1 MIVRTRRFL
10 IAMIIYTLGVVIIA
24 TASYWLERQRY
35 MVDIDA
41 RLLAAASNIP
51 SILPTD
57 YHDIAR
63 TSGAVSEKQDKEHLE
78 LMSLHTRTGD
88 LTYLYSY
95 VMDEGMIYFT
105 SCNYTQEDV
114 DNDQVVTYW
123 TSYPEGA
130 QEYFDAMT
138 ASKPVY
144 VTAGDRWGLFR
155 TILIPM
161 KSPGGQPYVAAADM
175 DITIIQ
181 QSLLGRVYSVVG
193 ISFLM
198 LLLATPL
205 VMAYRRTYSEMN
217 GELLKLNGQLQID
230 IDQALLLEAELKE
243 ATQKATTANATK
255 SQFLANMSHELRT
268 PINGVLGMN
277 DLLLDTKLSDEQRE
291 YAQLGHQSARVLL
304 DTVNQILDLA
314 SIEAGGLTLQVD
326 RVEILGFFSEIAQLF
341 AIQVADKRLD
351 LIMNLNQ
358 FIPAEVQMDGVRFRQ
373 VVINLIS
380 NAIKF
385 TDKGGVSISVRW
397 QNGIL
402 HGQVTD
408 SGIGIP
414 KEAQLRI
421 FETFQQVDNS
431 STRRHTGT
439 GLGLPISKQICR
451 LMKGDLLLERSD
463 KQGSVFTFSVTAP
476 ACSDTLI
483 EQETIPDSAVA
494 IVLTESQVL
503 GAWLKS
509 ELQPCEVPCRLVKSA
524 NEAIDGLDNAN
535 LLLVDARLGVKVLSQ
550 LSEVIDHTHQHLVWL
565 AWSGQR
571 LPETLQGKI
580 TVLYKPLTRNKLA
593 ALCLPKSVYDGAVE
607 AQTRL
612 SGRVLLVDDT
622 PINLKAMRHLLKN
635 TGLNVDQAENGAEA
649 LSLCKQQKY
658 DLVLMDVQMPR
669 MDGLEATRRIR
680 HDMAEQAPPIIGVSA
695 HVTPD
700 SIASALNAGM
710 MGYLCKPITKDA
722 LLERISEY
730 LS

>member
-10 IAMIIYTLGVVIIA
+10 IAMIIYTLGVVVIA

-51 SILPTD
+51 SILPAD
-57 YHDIAR
+57 FHDIAR
-63 TSGAVSEKQDKEHLE
+63 TPDAVSEKLDKEHLE
-78 LMSLHTRTGD
+78 LMSQHTRTGD

-95 VMDEGMIYFT
+95 VMYEGMIYFT
-105 SCNYTQEDV
+105 SCNYTQDDV
-114 DNDQVVTYW
+114 DKDQVVTYW

-138 ASKPVY
+138 ASEPVY

-175 DITIIQ
+175 DITVIQ
-181 QSLLGRVYSVVG
+181 ESLLSRVYAVVG

-198 LLLATPL
+198 LLLAIPL
-205 VMAYRRTYSEMN
+205 VIAYRRTYSEMN
-217 GELLKLNGQLQID
+217 GELLELNRQLQAD

-243 ATQKATTANATK
+243 ATQKANTANATK

-291 YAQLGHQSARVLL
+291 YTQLGHQSAKVLL
-304 DTVNQILDLA
+304 DTINQILDLA
-314 SIEAGGLTLQVD
+314 SIEAGGLTLQD
-326 RVEILGFFSEIAQLF
+326 ERVEALGFFSDIAQLF
-341 AIQVADKRLD
+341 ATQVAEKRLE
-351 LIMNLNQ
+351 LIMNLDRS
-358 FIPAEVQMDGVRFRQ
+358 IPAEIQMDGVRFRQ

-380 NAIKF
+380 NAVKF
-385 TDKGGVSISVRW
+385 TDQGGVSVSVRW
-397 QNGIL
+397 QNGTL
-402 HGQVTD
+402 YGQVTD

-414 KEAQLRI
+414 VDAQLRI

-431 STRRHTGT
+431 STRRHSGT
-439 GLGLPISKQICR
+439 GLGLPISRQICR
-451 LMKGDLLLERSD
+451 LMQGDLLLEYSN
-463 KQGSVFTFSVTAP
+463 KQGSVFDFSVAAP
-476 ACSDTLI
+476 ACSDSLI
-483 EQETIPDSAVA
+483 EQKTIPDSVVA
-494 IVLTESQVL
+494 MVLTESDVL
-503 GAWLKS
+503 GTWLKS
-509 ELQPCEVPCRLVKSA
+509 ELQSCEALCHLVRSA
-524 NEAIDGLDNAN
+524 DEAIDGLDNAN
-535 LLLVDARLGVKVLSQ
+535 LLLVDASLGSKVLSQ
-550 LSEVIDHTHQHLVWL
+550 LSEVIDHTRQHLVWL
-565 AWSGQR
+565 AWSGQH
-571 LPETLQGKI
+571 LPESLYGKI

-593 ALCLPKSVYDGAVE
+593 DLCLPKSVYDGATG
-607 AQTRL
+607 AQTKL

-635 TGLNVDQAENGAEA
+635 TGLNVDQVQNGAEA
-649 LSLCKQQKY
+649 LSLCKKQKY

-669 MDGLEATRRIR
+669 MDGLESTRRIR
-680 HDMAEQAPPIIGVSA
+680 HDMAEKMPPIIGVSA
-695 HVTPD
+695 HVTED

-710 MGYLCKPITKDA
+710 EGYLCKPITKDA
-722 LLERISEY
+722 LLEKISEY